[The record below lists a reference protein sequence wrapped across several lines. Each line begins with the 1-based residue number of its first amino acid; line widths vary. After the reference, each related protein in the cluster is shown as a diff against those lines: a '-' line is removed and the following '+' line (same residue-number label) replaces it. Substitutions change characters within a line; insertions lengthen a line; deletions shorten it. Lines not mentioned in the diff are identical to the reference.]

1 MKKLTTV
8 FCATALCAGAMAQT
22 GYGLSLE
29 ADGILVGGEQAAISL
44 GMSNIT
50 PITLIQADLVLPEGV
65 TVATDSEGEMLMYTA
80 GRADGHVISA
90 NTLSDGTIR
99 MLVWSGYNKA
109 FKEGDDPVATIVL
122 DVAPE
127 IAEGVQTLKLANIL
141 LVEPTEAGY
150 KPDDSTLEI
159 SAIDEET
166 AVKSAIAT
174 DSDNHTTYNVAGV
187 RVQRAGQGIFIKDGR
202 KIASRK

>member
-1 MKKLTTV
+1 
-8 FCATALCAGAMAQT
+8 
-22 GYGLSLE
+22 
-29 ADGILVGGEQAAISL
+29 
-44 GMSNIT
+44 
-50 PITLIQADLVLPEGV
+50 
-65 TVATDSEGEMLMYTA
+65 
-80 GRADGHVISA
+80 
-90 NTLSDGTIR
+90 

-166 AVKSAIAT
+166 AIKSAIAT
-174 DSDNHTTYNVAGV
+174 DYDNQTTYNVAGV
-187 RVQRAGQGIFIKDGR
+187 RVQRAGQGIFIRNGR
-202 KIASRK
+202 KVASKR